1 MDRSQIDK
9 FRRKLAELAARP
21 ETSTS
26 LRRYLDSSRGRDSV
40 DVLNEID
47 TLAQVVKD
55 LEPERDR
62 EP

>member
-1 MDRSQIDK
+1 MDRSQIDG
-9 FRRKLAELAARP
+9 FRRKLAELAGAP
-21 ETSTS
+21 DTSTALNTYLKLS
-26 LRRYLDSSRGRDSV
+26 LRRDSV